1 MHFRRFALLLIAG
14 SLLTGAV
21 VAQQPSTSTLIP
33 RVVNLPVVNL
43 ASSETAEVNVVNLI
57 SSVMSVTTGGSSPTE
72 GTTVSCTG
80 AIAFFGAT
88 GLIIGSS
95 TPFTIGSG
103 EIFSAS
109 LPYSAISPNN
119 VLKPNGGRTPIRA
132 VVTITETVGNSA
144 VCSLVS
150 NLETYDTSSGV
161 TNIHVDASPM
171 AFPGL
176 IIAPFNR

>member
-1 MHFRRFALLLIAG
+1 M
-14 SLLTGAV
+14 
-21 VAQQPSTSTLIP
+21 
-33 RVVNLPVVNL
+33 NLV
-43 ASSETAEVNVVNLI
+43 
-57 SSVMSVTTGGSSPTE
+57 SSVMSVTISGSSPTE
-72 GTTVSCTG
+72 GIAASCTG
-80 AIAFFGAT
+80 SIAFFGST

-109 LPYSAISPNN
+109 LPYSAISLNN

-132 VVTITETVGNSA
+132 VVTMTETVGNGA
-144 VCSLVS
+144 PCSLAS
-150 NLETYDTSSGV
+150 NLETFDTSTGV
-161 TNIHVDASPM
+161 TNIHVEASPV